1 MRTAYELVSE
11 ELQCAFGRAK
21 IRYDSRVKA
30 IRFEVGQYVLYT
42 NPAAKPQLTQKWI
55 LQTTGPHLIVQ
66 KLNNV
71 NYRIQLKP
79 AGRVMTVHID
89 RLVRYEGVISNEWR
103 RFAERLI
110 SADTQGNANPAVG
123 EPPAEILLSADAASG
138 PAENSVPVAQA
149 TVPAENSNSA
159 AATAIRPQRQHR
171 PPARYQQ
178 LTAATGGSNR
188 PAAQPQS
195 DTFPVTRPRFQSSL
209 ADNASHCSGELGYA
223 KLVDSAPGHSV
234 SIKFCESKRSRR
246 GELNGC
252 GGATEKAS

>member
-79 AGRVMTVHID
+79 VGRVMTVHID
-89 RLVRYEGVISNEWR
+89 RLVRYEGEISAEWR
-103 RFAERLI
+103 RFAERLLP
-110 SADTQGNANPAVG
+110 ADTRSSINPAVR
-123 EPPAEILLSADAASG
+123 ESAADDLTAVETSG
-138 PAENSVPVAQA
+138 PVETIPAAQA
-149 TVPAENSNSA
+149 TV
-159 AATAIRPQRQHR
+159 
-171 PPARYQQ
+171 
-178 LTAATGGSNR
+178 
-188 PAAQPQS
+188 
-195 DTFPVTRPRFQSSL
+195 
-209 ADNASHCSGELGYA
+209 
-223 KLVDSAPGHSV
+223 
-234 SIKFCESKRSRR
+234 
-246 GELNGC
+246 
-252 GGATEKAS
+252 